1 MKKDEKQMK
10 KDEKSSPRIGLGILF
25 DIDLYKKLA
34 RLSKQADQGK
44 SAYIRSLIRSMPE
57 PAELGGDTL
66 KKKDFEMAD
75 VIAAVEGGDNEFFDR
90 QR

>member
-1 MKKDEKQMK
+1 MKKE
-10 KDEKSSPRIGLGILF
+10 EKSSPKIGLGILF
-25 DIDLYKKLA
+25 EVDLYRKLA
-34 RLSKQADQGK
+34 RLAREADQGK

-75 VIAAVEGGDNEFFDR
+75 VIAAVEGGDNDFFDS